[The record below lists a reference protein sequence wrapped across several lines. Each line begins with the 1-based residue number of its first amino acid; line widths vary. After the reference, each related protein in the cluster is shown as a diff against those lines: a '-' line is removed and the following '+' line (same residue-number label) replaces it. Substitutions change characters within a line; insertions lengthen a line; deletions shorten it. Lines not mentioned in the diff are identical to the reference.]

1 MACTGLMLSSI
12 NSGSRTET
20 GLGLSGTS
28 EPPSK
33 SPTPF
38 PGVTEVEWDAEGDGG
53 DWFSSDKP

>member
-1 MACTGLMLSSI
+1 MTCTGLMLSST

-20 GLGLSGTS
+20 GLGRSGTS

-38 PGVTEVEWDAEGDGG
+38 PGVNDVEGDSEGDGG
-53 DWFSSDKP
+53 DWLSSDKP